1 MPVRRQGL
9 TSWVTAVVAAI
20 GALLAL
26 TPALSCAGEP
36 PATGQPVKEAAPT
49 VNASAS
55 TGVPPAPPKPKTV
68 DVEFK
73 VGTWLS
79 TGETKW
85 SHNASML
92 STLVGNPTS
101 ALTYKDVG
109 TNIIEFGGKVTVLQ
123 RVFLRADY
131 GFGGVGGGRMTDDD
145 YVSAAGA
152 TFYGTSTPGA
162 QLVSRTNS
170 DINGNDVRYF
180 NADLG
185 VTFFTFP
192 EQKGSLSAFIGYQYW
207 REAHSATGVT
217 QVVCTAVGTFCNA
230 AGTVSNVGQT
240 VISNTASWNSLKLGL
255 EGDYNVWSRLT
266 LGGKA
271 AFIPYTSLDNRD
283 IHYLRT
289 DRAQNPSFKM
299 TGSGIGFNAEG
310 TASVRLVSTLFFDLG
325 YRFWYLNVSD
335 GTWQSFSRTGAVST
349 AQLKELSSTRQ
360 GLTLGIR
367 YTF

>member
-1 MPVRRQGL
+1 MRLPWPILRAA
-9 TSWVTAVVAAI
+9 AVATVI

-26 TPALSCAGEP
+26 IPALSCADEP
-36 PATGQPVKEAAPT
+36 PAAGQPVKEAAPAG
-49 VNASAS
+49 NASAS

-73 VGTWLS
+73 VGSWLS

-109 TNIIEFGGKVTVLQ
+109 TNIIEFGGKATVLQ

-162 QLVSRTNS
+162 QLVSRTHS
-170 DINGNDVRYF
+170 DINGSDVRYF

-207 REAHSATGVT
+207 REAYSATGVT

-230 AGTVSNVGQT
+230 AGTVSNVGRT
-240 VISNTASWNSLKLGL
+240 VISNTTSWNSIKLGL

-283 IHYLRT
+283 VHYLRT
-289 DRAQNPSFKM
+289 DLAQNPSFKM
-299 TGSGIGFNAEG
+299 TGSGLGFNAEG

-360 GLTLGIR
+360 GLTLGLR
-367 YTF
+367 YSF